1 MIKESNIKFNYNYN
15 KVEGVRDFN
24 KDLFPNHFLCLI
36 CGKPGSGKTTLL
48 KFLLTHKELMYK
60 KFDFV
65 CIVSPSYVEYENLFL
80 PPINFCKDL
89 DFNWISEKISKH
101 KSTKDYVNL
110 LFILDDVIADL
121 FKNRQSKE
129 IMDFIFNRR
138 HLLKNG
144 MISIILTSQKYSF
157 VPTCIRSNITML
169 MTFMLNNIDFEKIKK
184 EVIFEEDSFKY
195 AKNIIFKKDKTNKN
209 FMYYRIDNDTYF
221 KNFNQIEFDLSNF

>member
-1 MIKESNIKFNYNYN
+1 MIKESNIKFNYDY
-15 KVEGVRDFN
+15 KKTEGVQDFN
-24 KDLFPNHFLCLI
+24 KDIFPNHFLCLI

-48 KFLLTHKELMYK
+48 KFLLTHNELMYK
-60 KFDFV
+60 KFDYVF
-65 CIVSPSYVEYENLFL
+65 IVSPSYIEYENLFL

-89 DFNWISEKISKH
+89 DFNWISEKIK
-101 KSTKDYVNL
+101 KLKNTKDYVNL

-121 FKNRQSKE
+121 FKNRHSKE

-184 EVIFEEDSFKY
+184 EVIFEEDSFEY
-195 AKNIIFKKDKTNKN
+195 AKNLIFKKDKANKS

-221 KNFNQIEFDLSNF
+221 KNFNQIEFNYS